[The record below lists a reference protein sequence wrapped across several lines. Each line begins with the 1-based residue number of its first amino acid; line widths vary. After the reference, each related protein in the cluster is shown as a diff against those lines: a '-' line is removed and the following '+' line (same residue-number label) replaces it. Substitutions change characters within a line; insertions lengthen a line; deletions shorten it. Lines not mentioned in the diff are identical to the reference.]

1 LTIGESQVK
10 SKKDC
15 LFILRNIQ
23 NGIEQ
28 ERVVDWLINNNL
40 SEIKTPEELGGSRQI
55 SGIN

>member
-1 LTIGESQVK
+1 MK

-40 SEIKTPEELGGSRQI
+40 SEIKTPEELGGSRKI

>member
-1 LTIGESQVK
+1 MK

-28 ERVVDWLINNNL
+28 ERVVDWFINNNL
-40 SEIKTPEELGGSRQI
+40 SEIKTRVELGGSRKI